1 MGADLEGWEGETGAA
16 LGAWCPG
23 KLIWGAGGRKT
34 PAGGGVCVGVCA
46 PRGFIELVEKSFG
59 NLCRGPLVSSRSCC
73 SSLHRL
79 KPAQREWGKRPPH
92 KVAFPGNCP
101 SFVPA
106 PNTNPYLALVKSM
119 HATEGHTSPFQDGL
133 DLAHLENSQRKSSC
147 PRPEGGRKL
156 GGLG

>member
-1 MGADLEGWEGETGAA
+1 MSGTVGL
-16 LGAWCPG
+16 LQVML
-23 KLIWGAGGRKT
+23 LITAQ
-34 PAGGGVCVGVCA
+34 A
-46 PRGFIELVEKSFG
+46 
-59 NLCRGPLVSSRSCC
+59 
-73 SSLHRL
+73 

-92 KVAFPGNCP
+92 KVTFPGNCP

-106 PNTNPYLALVKSM
+106 PNTNTYLALVKSM

-147 PRPEGGRKL
+147 PRPEVGRKL